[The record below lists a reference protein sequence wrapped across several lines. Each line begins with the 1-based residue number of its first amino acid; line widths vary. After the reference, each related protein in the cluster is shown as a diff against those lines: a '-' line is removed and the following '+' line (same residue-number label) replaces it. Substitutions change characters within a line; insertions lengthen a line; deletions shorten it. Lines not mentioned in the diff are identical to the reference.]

1 MRLMRD
7 NYSRLVKQEMVFPV
21 TQKVHVSPIMVEQVV
36 SEVMEEVRLLRTEVS
51 SVDLVNGLLQ
61 LRVVF
66 VVLAGN
72 VATERR
78 RPGKLAWF
86 PF

>member
-1 MRLMRD
+1 
-7 NYSRLVKQEMVFPV
+7 MVFPV
-21 TQKVHVSPIMVEQVV
+21 KQKVHVSPIMVEQVV

-61 LRVVF
+61 LRVGF

>member
-1 MRLMRD
+1 MRLMKD
-7 NYSRLVKQEMVFPV
+7 NYSCLVKQEMVFPV
-21 TQKVHVSPIMVEQVV
+21 KQKVHVSPIMVEQVV

-61 LRVVF
+61 LGARF

-72 VATERR
+72 VAIYRGETT
-78 RPGKLAWF
+78 W
-86 PF
+86 